1 MSYARMNGVDSDVYV
16 YHHYLG
22 WIECCGC
29 NLTEA
34 EPYEDVGFFKAH
46 TAREILEHLDIHVDN
61 GDMVPER
68 CYSRIREEY
77 PQIDTAIEEYKANKN
92 E

>member
-1 MSYARMNGVDSDVYV
+1 MNGEDSDVYV
-16 YHHYLG
+16 YHHYMG

-29 NLTEA
+29 SITEA
-34 EPYEDVGFFKAH
+34 EDYEDLGFFKAQ
-46 TAREILEHLDIHVDN
+46 TAREIIDHLDIHAAK

-77 PQIDTAIEEYKANKN
+77 PDMDAAIEEYKATRK
-92 E
+92 

>member
-16 YHHYLG
+16 YHHYMG

-29 NLTEA
+29 SITEA
-34 EPYEDVGFFKAH
+34 EDHEDLGFFKAH
-46 TAREILEHLDIHVDN
+46 TAREILEHLDAHVSI
-61 GDMVPER
+61 GDIVPDR

-77 PQIDTAIEEYKANKN
+77 PDIDSAIEAYKAEK
-92 E
+92 

>member
-16 YHHYLG
+16 YHHYMG

-29 NLTEA
+29 SITEA
-34 EPYEDVGFFKAH
+34 DLHEDFGFFKAY
-46 TAREILEHLDIHVDN
+46 TAREILEHLDAHAN
-61 GDMVPER
+61 KGDIVPER

-77 PQIDTAIEEYKANKN
+77 PDLDMPIERI
-92 E
+92 